1 MTLNQLTYFYK
12 AATLEHFNLAAE
24 QLHISEPS
32 LSRSIHSLEDEL
44 GLTLFEKKG
53 RNVTLTKAGKIF
65 LFHAEKILTD
75 VSAAEEKMSELSTDG
90 GHIDIA
96 YVAPLARKFIPS
108 LVRAFLNQK
117 ENKNVVFNFYQNYTD
132 QNLKS
137 LKAGT
142 VDLIFGSY
150 VENEP
155 SIEFV
160 PIIKQDMVVILPV
173 DHPLAKYDALD
184 HTVFTRYPVAGY
196 THTSG
201 LGGYSGAFFKE
212 HNINPD
218 IICESPD
225 ENSIASFVAEGFGI
239 ALVADV
245 HAIHRDDI
253 VIKPLIPEEKFYH
266 QVYMA
271 YQKDIYML
279 PAVQRLISFI
289 TNAVKDGYHDQI

>member
-44 GLTLFEKKG
+44 GLTLFEKRG
-53 RNVTLTKAGKIF
+53 RNITLTKAGKLF
-65 LFHAEKILTD
+65 LFHTEKILSD
-75 VSAAEEKMSELSTDG
+75 VSAAELKMKELSSDG

-96 YVAPLARKFIPS
+96 YVAPLARKFIPGM
-108 LVRAFLNQK
+108 VRSFLKQK
-117 ENKNVVFNFYQNYTD
+117 ENKNVVFNFYQNYTAKNL
-132 QNLKS
+132 QGLKS
-137 LKAGT
+137 GA

-155 SIEFV
+155 TIEFV
-160 PIIKQDMVVILPV
+160 PISKQAMVVILPI
-173 DHPLAKYDALD
+173 DHPLAKYDVLD
-184 HTVFTRYPVAGY
+184 HHVFSQYPVAGY
-196 THTSG
+196 DHSSG
-201 LGGYSGAFFKE
+201 LGRYTSSYFAE
-212 HNINPD
+212 HDITPD

-225 ENSIASFVAEGFGI
+225 ENSIASFVAEDFGI

-245 HAIHRDDI
+245 HAIHREDI
-253 VIKPLIPEEKFYH
+253 VIRPLIPEETFYH

-271 YQKDIYML
+271 YQKDIYQL
-279 PAVQRLISFI
+279 PAVQRLINFI
-289 TNAVKDGYHDQI
+289 KDNSSEKQVQF